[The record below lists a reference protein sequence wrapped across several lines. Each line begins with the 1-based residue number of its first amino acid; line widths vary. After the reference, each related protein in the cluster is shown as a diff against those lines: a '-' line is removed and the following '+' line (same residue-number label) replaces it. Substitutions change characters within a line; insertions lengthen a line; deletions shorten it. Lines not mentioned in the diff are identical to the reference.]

1 MIITRRC
8 PGCHQRALVP
18 VEGGLGRMGRCPAC
32 GWTGPMRRDEKLHWP
47 ADLQRDVDD
56 ESIARAMAEAM
67 GWN

>member
-1 MIITRRC
+1 
-8 PGCHQRALVP
+8 
-18 VEGGLGRMGRCPAC
+18 
-32 GWTGPMRRDEKLHWP
+32 MRRDEKLHWP